1 MSKKILI
8 IGGAGYI
15 GSHITHQLNDKG
27 YNTVVFDNL
36 STGFEDNID
45 SRSGFI
51 HGSIF
56 DHLKLDKA
64 LKDID
69 TVIHLAALKNAGES
83 MEFPGKYAKH
93 NIIGSLDLI
102 NLCIKNN
109 IQNFIFSSSAAVY
122 GNPEY
127 LPLDE
132 SHPVNPINYYGYTKL
147 CIERNLI
154 WFNKITNLNI
164 SCLRYFNAAGYD
176 LRGRIKCKEKNPA
189 NLIPIVME
197 VACGQRKTIQVY
209 GNDYDT
215 LDGTCLRDYIHV
227 NDLASAHELALN
239 YLSKNGNSLIVNLA
253 TGKSFSVMD
262 VINKTQK
269 ISRKKINYQ
278 VIGRRY
284 GDPSKLYSKSIKAEK
299 LLGWKPKHSDL
310 NTIIKSTWE
319 VYK

>member
-45 SRSGFI
+45 SRSSFI

-64 LKDID
+64 LKNID

-83 MEFPGKYAKH
+83 MEFPEKYTKH

-154 WFNKITNLNI
+154 WFNKIANLNI

-176 LRGRIKCKEKNPA
+176 ICGRIKCKEKNPA

-197 VACGQRKTIQVY
+197 VACGQRKKIEVY

-227 NDLASAHELALN
+227 NDLASAHHHGVL
-239 YLSKNGNSLIVNLA
+239 
-253 TGKSFSVMD
+253 
-262 VINKTQK
+262 
-269 ISRKKINYQ
+269 
-278 VIGRRY
+278 
-284 GDPSKLYSKSIKAEK
+284 
-299 LLGWKPKHSDL
+299 
-310 NTIIKSTWE
+310 
-319 VYK
+319 